1 MFTAL
6 RASSQTLAEFL
17 RQRFLS
23 DLTLAPVFD
32 PVAGGTMIVSL
43 STPQEMAA
51 NSLEG
56 LSVWLYRVV
65 RDDERLNVPPERIA
79 FNQLRRT
86 PLPVRLH
93 YLMTPIITSNAGG
106 GAPETEQIILGRVL
120 QTFNDHPLVSGAD
133 LQGPFEGTGVE
144 LALRLETLALD
155 EITRIWD
162 SLERPYQLCV
172 SYEVGV
178 AAIDSMREDQGGTP
192 VAVAAPEYGIGAPEM
207 VP

>member
-1 MFTAL
+1 MFKAL
-6 RASSQTLAEFL
+6 QAASVTLKQVL
-17 RQRFLS
+17 DLS
-23 DLTLAPVFD
+23 FAADPDLAALF
-32 PVAGGTMIVSL
+32 AGGPVVSL
-43 STPQEMAA
+43 ETPDEMDAA
-51 NSLEG
+51 GRVG
-56 LSVWLYRVV
+56 LSLWLYRLV
-65 RDDERLNVPPERIA
+65 RDEQTLNRPPPRPAPNRI
-79 FNQLRRT
+79 RRQ